1 MPKKKKPVYKFGW
14 SFGGTEPDSISSSD
28 ANIRF
33 ATPEKAISDLVKWI
47 TDMLPNTWQKMQSGE
62 VVFHYLV
69 PTTELGTGYFQYWY
83 SAPVSDFAEAA
94 QTVRRRGNLVDFII
108 FGDDYGLQF
117 SPLVSDTAKHKIKNL
132 IDYYIK

>member
-47 TDMLPNTWQKMQSGE
+47 TGKAG
-62 VVFHYLV
+62 
-69 PTTELGTGYFQYWY
+69 TE
-83 SAPVSDFAEAA
+83 APVFRHGEEAPF
-94 QTVRRRGNLVDFII
+94 QIIRLSFQHELWYNISSERR
-108 FGDDYGLQF
+108 
-117 SPLVSDTAKHKIKNL
+117 
-132 IDYYIK
+132 